1 MVVVFVFE
9 NDKALAQFL
18 VSGWS
23 GSGQADAAA
32 KAGEKG
38 GAYSGAAEVAPGN
51 MGLPDHQEWPRPSVA
66 LQGTKYYQDDDLNE
80 TAKS

>member
-1 MVVVFVFE
+1 MKMGSVGAGLGMGVKDYVVVFVFA

-18 VSGWS
+18 DSGWS

-38 GAYSGAAEVAPGN
+38 GAYFGSCRG
-51 MGLPDHQEWPRPSVA
+51 
-66 LQGTKYYQDDDLNE
+66 
-80 TAKS
+80 